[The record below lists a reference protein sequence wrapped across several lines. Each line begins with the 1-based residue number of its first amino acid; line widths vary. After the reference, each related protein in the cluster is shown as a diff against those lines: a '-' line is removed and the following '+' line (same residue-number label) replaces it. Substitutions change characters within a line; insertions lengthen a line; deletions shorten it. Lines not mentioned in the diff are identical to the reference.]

1 MKNVS
6 SNGSRAMYT
15 TIILLVI
22 CSLVFSAVVDA
33 NGSFY
38 YVVMPIMACFFFG
51 KFALTMMF
59 CQGWKIFNRKMVLGL
74 PVVLFIFYTVVIALL
89 ICMTVL
95 NQGMSDFP
103 EAQKNINVFIF
114 NASIGVLGS
123 LIAWFAGIKN
133 WMAGGSEYDA
143 RMEFKNKG
151 NSEQEIEEKI
161 VKLKNLGLFPS

>member
-6 SNGSRAMYT
+6 QNGSRAMYT
-15 TIILLVI
+15 TMILLVI
-22 CSLVFSAVVDA
+22 CSLVFSAVVNA
-33 NGSFY
+33 NGTFY
-38 YVVMPIMACFFFG
+38 YIVMPIMACFFFG
-51 KFALTMMF
+51 KFALAMMF

-74 PVVLFIFYTVVIALL
+74 PVGLFIFYIIVIALL
-89 ICMTVL
+89 TSMAVV

-103 EAQKNINVFIF
+103 GAQKNLNVFIF

-151 NSEQEIEEKI
+151 NSEQEIEGKI
-161 VKLKNLGLFPS
+161 AELKNFGLIPS